1 MTRTQ
6 QEEQFVYFQECLNS
20 LHSAWVILDS
30 LTDTDAN
37 NVVVSAAYRMAIIEY
52 AKPFTKTFG
61 SHTSHYLPNYHNIE
75 FTTEQ
80 KLLHKHL
87 LKLRKKVLAHSDIPV
102 LDPKVFYDEL
112 AGQPFPLII
121 KNSGLALPNRNQIK
135 DLIDSVIKQLAPLI
149 TEYHLTLSE
158 K

>member
-6 QEEQFVYFQECLNS
+6 QEEQFVYFQECRNS
-20 LHSAWVILDS
+20 LHSAWAILDS

-61 SHTSHYLPNYHNIE
+61 SHTNHYLPNYHNIE

-80 KLLHKHL
+80 KLLHEYL

-102 LDPKVFYDEL
+102 LDPKVIYGEL
-112 AGQPFPLII
+112 AGKPSHLII
-121 KNSGLALPNRNQIK
+121 KNRGLDLPSRNLIK
-135 DLIDSVIKQLAPLI
+135 DLIGSVIEQLEPLI